1 MSYHAAPNITNGR
14 VKQLKLKLNRISQQT
29 VIMIIIFYM
38 DFSDEIFLSAS
49 DDSEDEYEKWNR

>member
-1 MSYHAAPNITNGR
+1 MSYHAAPNITNER